1 MEKKTSRLTVH
12 ASPDNLSEVQS
23 FIDQLLEEYGCSIK
37 TQMLI
42 DVAVEEIFVN
52 IASYA
57 YSGEPGDAQIEV
69 SFDTTESGKDCVRI
83 SFSDRGIPFDPL
95 KNEDPDIS
103 LPAEKRTIGGLGI
116 YMVKKSMDQVVY
128 EYKDHQNILT
138 VCKILD

>member
-1 MEKKTSRLTVH
+1 MEKKTSRLTVQ
-12 ASPDNLSEVQS
+12 ASPENLSEVQS
-23 FIDQLLEEYGCSIK
+23 FIDQLLEEYGCSMK

-42 DVAVEEIFVN
+42 DVAVEEVFVN

-57 YSGEPGDAQIEV
+57 YSEEPGDAQIVV

-103 LPAEKRTIGGLGI
+103 LPAEKRMIGGLGI

-138 VCKILD
+138 VCKTLD